1 MIENFS
7 NLYKSLTHKKMKKF
21 NLKSKK
27 LLTTALFLTSGLTIL
42 SHSNP
47 VNATDACPDPST
59 ITSPNDFGDATSFIA
74 TTGGSC
80 YGTPEEYGV
89 TIYKMGLCTSNPAP
103 SSAGSAPDTS
113 SCSFNF
119 EKDDGVG
126 EAASFASGGEV
137 DLSEEYSSRPEV
149 GEYEFA
155 YIEINKTFNVKAS
168 YGPIGDAART
178 TYFTNGT
185 ITEAGTVTGASTT
198 PTASDGYVT
207 SEAPLTTFGYLE
219 GGGVVCTATGEESVT
234 GGTIRAYLL
243 DSSDT
248 LIADDASATECPG
261 VTKLL
266 GIMQLDTK
274 VNITESTSSVKTI
287 FKVENNG
294 TSVVYDDVADGIRF
308 DSGPFSV
315 TFETTEETSEI

>member
-1 MIENFS
+1 MIKKFP
-7 NLYKSLTHKKMKKF
+7 NLYKFLINKKMKKF

-59 ITSPNDFGDATSFIA
+59 ITSPNDFGDGTSFIS
-74 TTGGSC
+74 TTRGSC

-126 EAASFASGGEV
+126 EAASFAAGGEV
-137 DLSEEYSSRPEV
+137 DLSEAYSSRPEA
-149 GEYEFA
+149 GSYTYA
-155 YIEINKTFNVKAS
+155 YIEIKNTFDIKAS

-207 SEAPLTTFGYLE
+207 TEAPLTTFGFLD
-219 GGGVVCTATGEESVT
+219 GGGQICVATGEESVT

-248 LIADDASATECPG
+248 LIADDSSATSCSG

-274 VNITESTSSVKTI
+274 VNITASTTSVKTT
-287 FKVENNG
+287 FKVTDNG
-294 TSVVYDDVADGIRF
+294 TTVIYDEGTDGLQF

-315 TFETTEETSEI
+315 SFETSE

>member
-1 MIENFS
+1 MIKKFP
-7 NLYKSLTHKKMKKF
+7 NLYKSLTYIKMKNF

-27 LLTTALFLTSGLTIL
+27 LLTTALFITSGLTIL

-47 VNATDACPDPST
+47 IKASACPDASSV
-59 ITSPNDFGDATSFIA
+59 TSPNGSGDATSFIA
-74 TTGGSC
+74 LSEGSC
-80 YGTPEEYGV
+80 YETPEEYGV

-126 EAASFASGGEV
+126 EAASFAAGGEV
-137 DLSEEYSSRPEV
+137 DLSDAYSSRPAV

-155 YIEINKTFNVKAS
+155 YIEIKNSFDIKAK
-168 YGPIGDAART
+168 YGPLGDAANT

-185 ITEAGTVTGASTT
+185 FGAAGTVTGASTT
-198 PTASDGYVT
+198 PTASDGYAT
-207 SEAPLTTFGYLE
+207 TTAPLNTFFGD
-219 GGGVVCTATGEESVT
+219 GGTAICAATANESVS

-243 DSSDT
+243 DSSDK
-248 LIADDASATECPG
+248 LIADDSSVTECSG
-261 VTKLL
+261 VKKLL
-266 GIMQLDTK
+266 GIMQLNTK
-274 VNITESTSSVKTI
+274 VNITASTTSVKTI
-287 FKVENNG
+287 FKVTDNG
-294 TSVVYDDVADGIRF
+294 STVIYDDGTDGLQF

-315 TFETTEETSEI
+315 SFETSD

>member
-1 MIENFS
+1 MIKKFP
-7 NLYKSLTHKKMKKF
+7 NLYKSLTYKKMKKF

-27 LLTTALFLTSGLTIL
+27 LLTTALFITSGLTIL

-47 VNATDACPDPST
+47 VKAEACPSSDTISSPSA
-59 ITSPNDFGDATSFIA
+59 FGSSV
-74 TTGGSC
+74 GSC

-89 TIYKMGLCTSNPAP
+89 TIYKMGLCTENPKPA
-103 SSAGSAPDTS
+103 SVGSAPDTS

-126 EAASFASGGEV
+126 EAASFAAGGEV
-137 DLSEEYSSRPEV
+137 DLSEAYSSRPDV

-155 YIEINKTFNVKAS
+155 YIEIKNSFDIKAK
-168 YGPIGDAART
+168 YGPLGDASNT

-185 ITEAGTVTGASTT
+185 LGEAGTVTGSSTT
-198 PTASDGYVT
+198 PTASDGYAT
-207 SEAPLTTFGYLE
+207 TTAPLNTFFGD
-219 GGGVVCTATGEESVT
+219 GGAEVCAATAEESVS

-243 DSSDT
+243 DSSGT
-248 LIADDASATECPG
+248 LIADDSSATSCSG

-274 VNITESTSSVKTI
+274 VNVTASTSSIKTT
-287 FKVENNG
+287 FKVTDNG
-294 TSVVYDDVADGIRF
+294 TTVIYDNASDGILF

-315 TFETTEETSEI
+315 SFETSE

>member
-1 MIENFS
+1 MIKKFP
-7 NLYKSLTHKKMKKF
+7 NLYKSLTYKKMKKF

-27 LLTTALFLTSGLTIL
+27 LLTTALFVTSGLTIL

-47 VNATDACPDPST
+47 VKAACPDALSV
-59 ITSPNDFGDATSFIA
+59 TSPNGSGDATSFIA
-74 TTGGSC
+74 LSEGSC
-80 YGTPEEYGV
+80 YETPEEYGV

-126 EAASFASGGEV
+126 EAASFAAGGEV
-137 DLSEEYSSRPEV
+137 DLSEAYSSRPDV

-155 YIEINKTFNVKAS
+155 YIEIKNSFDVKAK
-168 YGPIGDAART
+168 YGPLGDAANT

-185 ITEAGTVTGASTT
+185 FGEAGTVTGASTT
-198 PTASDGYVT
+198 PTASDGYAT
-207 SEAPLTTFGYLE
+207 TTAPLNTFFGD
-219 GGGVVCTATGEESVT
+219 GGTAICAGTAEESVT

-243 DSSDT
+243 DSSDK
-248 LIADDASATECPG
+248 LIADDSSVTECSG
-261 VTKLL
+261 VKKLL
-266 GIMQLDTK
+266 GVMQLDTK
-274 VNITESTSSVKTI
+274 VNITASTTSVKTT
-287 FKVENNG
+287 FKVTDNG
-294 TSVVYDDVADGIRF
+294 TTVIYDDGTDGLQF

-315 TFETTEETSEI
+315 SFETSE

>member
-1 MIENFS
+1 
-7 NLYKSLTHKKMKKF
+7 MKKF

-42 SHSNP
+42 SHSNA
-47 VNATDACPDPST
+47 VKAEACPDPSA
-59 ITSPNDFGDATSFIA
+59 ITSPNDFGDGTSFIA

-89 TIYKMGLCTSNPAP
+89 TIYKMGLCTENPAP
-103 SSAGSAPDTS
+103 SSAGSTPNTS

-119 EKDDGVG
+119 EKDDGIG
-126 EAASFASGGEV
+126 EAASFAACGEV
-137 DLSEEYSSRPEV
+137 DLSETYSSRPDV

-155 YIEINKTFNVKAS
+155 YIEIKNTFDIKAY
-168 YGPIGDAART
+168 YGPIGDTDRT

-185 ITEAGTVTGASTT
+185 LSEAGTVTGASASPTDSGEYATT
-198 PTASDGYVT
+198 
-207 SEAPLTTFGYLE
+207 EAPLTTFGFLD
-219 GGGVVCTATGEESVT
+219 GGGSVCDATGEESVT

-248 LIADDASATECPG
+248 LIANDSSATECSG
-261 VTKLL
+261 VDKLL
-266 GIMQLDTK
+266 RIMKLDTK
-274 VNITESTSSVKTI
+274 VNITESTSSVKTT
-287 FKVENNG
+287 FKVEING
-294 TSVVYDDVADGIRF
+294 TTVIYDFASDGILF

-315 TFETTEETSEI
+315 SFETSE

>member
-1 MIENFS
+1 MIEKFS
-7 NLYKSLTHKKMKKF
+7 NFYKSLTHKKMKKI

-27 LLTTALFLTSGLTIL
+27 LLTTALFITSGLTIL

-47 VNATDACPDPST
+47 VKAEVCPSSDT
-59 ITSPNDFGDATSFIA
+59 ITSPSAFGSSVGA
-74 TTGGSC
+74 C

-126 EAASFASGGEV
+126 EAASFAAGGEV
-137 DLSEEYSSRPEV
+137 DLSETYSSIPSV
-149 GEYEFA
+149 GSYTYA
-155 YIEINKTFNVKAS
+155 YIEIKNSFDIKAK
-168 YGPIGDAART
+168 YGPLGDSANT

-185 ITEAGTVTGASTT
+185 FGEAGTVTGASATPPTGEYAATT
-198 PTASDGYVT
+198 
-207 SEAPLTTFGYLE
+207 APMNTFYGDNGE
-219 GGGVVCTATGEESVT
+219 EVCVATGDETVT

-243 DSSDT
+243 DSSDK
-248 LIADDASATECPG
+248 LIADDSSSTSCSG

-266 GIMQLDTK
+266 GIMQLNDA
-274 VNITESTSSVKTI
+274 VNITSSTTSVKTT
-287 FKVENNG
+287 FKVTNNG
-294 TSVVYDDVADGIRF
+294 TTVIYDNSSDGILF

-315 TFETTEETSEI
+315 TFETSE

>member
-1 MIENFS
+1 MIEKFS
-7 NLYKSLTHKKMKKF
+7 NFYKSLTHKKMQKF

-47 VNATDACPDPST
+47 VKASSACPDAST

-89 TIYKMGLCTSNPAP
+89 TIYKMGLCSSNPAP
-103 SSAGSAPDTS
+103 SVGSAPDTS

-119 EKDDGVG
+119 EKDDGIG
-126 EAASFASGGEV
+126 EPASFESGGEV
-137 DLSEEYSSRPEV
+137 DLSEEYSSRPDV

-155 YIEINKTFNVKAS
+155 YIEIKNIFDIKAS
-168 YGPIGDAART
+168 YGPIGDSART

-185 ITEAGTVTGASTT
+185 LSEAGTVTGASTT
-198 PTASDGYVT
+198 PTSTDGYVT
-207 SEAPLTTFGYLE
+207 TEAPLTTFGFLD
-219 GGGVVCTATGEESVT
+219 GGGQICEATGEESVT

-248 LIADDASATECPG
+248 LIADDSSVEECSG

-266 GIMQLDTK
+266 GVMQLDTK
-274 VNITESTSSVKTI
+274 VNITAATTSVKTI

-315 TFETTEETSEI
+315 SFETSE

>member
-1 MIENFS
+1 MIKNFS

-42 SHSNP
+42 SYSKP
-47 VNATDACPDPST
+47 VNAEACPDPRL

-80 YGTPEEYGV
+80 YGTPKEYGV
-89 TIYKMGLCTSNPAP
+89 TIYKMGLCTENPAP

-119 EKDDGVG
+119 EKDDGIG
-126 EAASFASGGEV
+126 EAASFAAGGEV
-137 DLSEEYSSRPEV
+137 DLSEAYSSRPDV
-149 GEYEFA
+149 GTYRYA
-155 YIEINKTFNVKAS
+155 YIEIKNSFDIKAY
-168 YGPIGDAART
+168 YGPIGDTNRT

-185 ITEAGTVTGASTT
+185 LSEAGTVTGASASPTDSDEYATT
-198 PTASDGYVT
+198 
-207 SEAPLTTFGYLE
+207 EAPLTTFGFLD
-219 GGGVVCTATGEESVT
+219 GGGSVCEAIGEESVT

-248 LIADDASATECPG
+248 LIANDAAVTECSG

-266 GIMQLDTK
+266 GIMQLDDA
-274 VNITESTSSVKTI
+274 VEITSSTTSVKTT

-294 TSVVYDDVADGIRF
+294 TTVVYDDVADGIRF

-315 TFETTEETSEI
+315 SFETSE

>member
-1 MIENFS
+1 MIKRFPS
-7 NLYKSLTHKKMKKF
+7 SYKSLTYKKMKKF

-27 LLTTALFLTSGLTIL
+27 FLTTALFITSGLTIL

-47 VNATDACPDPST
+47 VKAEACPSSDTISSPSA
-59 ITSPNDFGDATSFIA
+59 FGSSV
-74 TTGGSC
+74 GSC

-89 TIYKMGLCTSNPAP
+89 TIYKMGLCTENPKPA
-103 SSAGSAPDTS
+103 SVGSAPDTS

-126 EAASFASGGEV
+126 EAASFAAGGEV
-137 DLSEEYSSRPEV
+137 DLSEAYSSRPGV

-155 YIEINKTFNVKAS
+155 YIEIKNSFDIKAK
-168 YGPIGDAART
+168 YGPLGDASNT

-185 ITEAGTVTGASTT
+185 LGEAGTVTGSSTT
-198 PTASDGYVT
+198 PTASDGYAT
-207 SEAPLTTFGYLE
+207 TTAPLNTFFGD
-219 GGGVVCTATGEESVT
+219 GGSAICAATASESVS

-243 DSSDT
+243 DSSDK
-248 LIADDASATECPG
+248 LIADDSSVSECSG

-274 VNITESTSSVKTI
+274 VNITASTTSVKTT
-287 FKVENNG
+287 FKVTDNG
-294 TSVVYDDVADGIRF
+294 TTVLYDDGSDGILF

-315 TFETTEETSEI
+315 SFETSE

>member
-1 MIENFS
+1 MIKKFP
-7 NLYKSLTHKKMKKF
+7 NLYKSLTYKKMKKF

-27 LLTTALFLTSGLTIL
+27 LLTTALFITSGLTIL

-47 VNATDACPDPST
+47 VKANACPSADS
-59 ITSPNDFGDATSFIA
+59 ITSPSAFGSSV
-74 TTGGSC
+74 GSC

-89 TIYKMGLCTSNPAP
+89 TIYKMGLCTTDPKPTAV
-103 SSAGSAPDTS
+103 GSAPDTS

-126 EAASFASGGEV
+126 EAASFAAGGEV
-137 DLSEEYSSRPEV
+137 DLSEAYSSRPDV

-155 YIEINKTFNVKAS
+155 YIEIKNSFDIKAK
-168 YGPIGDAART
+168 YGPLGDASNT

-185 ITEAGTVTGASTT
+185 LSEAGTVTGSSTT
-198 PTASDGYVT
+198 PTASDGYAT
-207 SEAPLTTFGYLE
+207 TTAPLNTFFGDSGE
-219 GGGVVCTATGEESVT
+219 EVCSATAEESVS

-243 DSSDT
+243 DSSGT
-248 LIADDASATECPG
+248 LIADDSSATSCSG

-274 VNITESTSSVKTI
+274 VNVTASTSSIKTT
-287 FKVENNG
+287 FKVTDNG
-294 TSVVYDDVADGIRF
+294 TTVIYDNASDGILF

-315 TFETTEETSEI
+315 SFETSE

>member
-1 MIENFS
+1 LIEKFS

-21 NLKSKK
+21 HLNSNK

-42 SHSNP
+42 SYSNP
-47 VNATDACPDPST
+47 VKASACPDASSV
-59 ITSPNDFGDATSFIA
+59 TSPNGSGDASSFIA
-74 TTGGSC
+74 LSGGSC

-113 SCSFNF
+113 SCTFNF

-126 EAASFASGGEV
+126 EAASFAAGGEV
-137 DLSEEYSSRPEV
+137 DLSETYSSIPAV
-149 GEYEFA
+149 GNYTYA
-155 YIEINKTFNVKAS
+155 YIEIKNSFDIKAK
-168 YGPIGDAART
+168 YGPLGDSANT

-185 ITEAGTVTGASTT
+185 FGEAGTVTGASATPPSGVYAATT
-198 PTASDGYVT
+198 
-207 SEAPLTTFGYLE
+207 APMNTFYGDSGE
-219 GGGVVCTATGEESVT
+219 EVCVATGDETVT

-243 DSSDT
+243 DSSDK
-248 LIADDASATECPG
+248 LIADDSSATSCSG

-266 GIMQLDTK
+266 GIMQLDDD
-274 VNITESTSSVKTI
+274 VNITSSTTSVKTT
-287 FKVENNG
+287 FKVTNNG
-294 TSVVYDDVADGIRF
+294 TTIIYDDSADGILF

-315 TFETTEETSEI
+315 TFETSE

>member
-1 MIENFS
+1 MKKFLNI
-7 NLYKSLTHKKMKKF
+7 YKFLIHKKMKKF

-42 SHSNP
+42 SYSKP
-47 VNATDACPDPST
+47 VNAEACPDPSL

-80 YGTPEEYGV
+80 YGTPKEYGV

-126 EAASFASGGEV
+126 EAASFAAGGEV
-137 DLSEEYSSRPEV
+137 DLSDAYSSRPEV
-149 GEYEFA
+149 GTYRYA
-155 YIEINKTFNVKAS
+155 YIEIKNTFDIKAY
-168 YGPIGDAART
+168 YGPIGDTDRT

-185 ITEAGTVTGASTT
+185 LSEAGTVTGASASPTDSGEYATT
-198 PTASDGYVT
+198 
-207 SEAPLTTFGYLE
+207 EAPLTTFGFLD
-219 GGGVVCTATGEESVT
+219 GGGSVCDATGEESVT

-248 LIADDASATECPG
+248 LIANDSSATECSG
-261 VTKLL
+261 VKKLL

-274 VNITESTSSVKTI
+274 VKITAATTSVKTT

-315 TFETTEETSEI
+315 SFETSE

>member
-1 MIENFS
+1 MIKKFP
-7 NLYKSLTHKKMKKF
+7 NLYKSLTYKKMKKF

-27 LLTTALFLTSGLTIL
+27 LLTTALFITSGLTIL

-47 VNATDACPDPST
+47 VKAACPDPSLV
-59 ITSPNDFGDATSFIA
+59 TSPNGRGDSTSFIA
-74 TTGGSC
+74 LSGGDC

-126 EAASFASGGEV
+126 EAASFAAGGEV
-137 DLSEEYSSRPEV
+137 DLSEAYSSRPDV

-155 YIEINKTFNVKAS
+155 YIEIKNSFDIKAK
-168 YGPIGDAART
+168 YGPLGDASNT

-185 ITEAGTVTGASTT
+185 LGEAGTVTGSSTT
-198 PTASDGYVT
+198 PTASDGYAT
-207 SEAPLTTFGYLE
+207 TTAPLNTFFGD
-219 GGGVVCTATGEESVT
+219 GGTAICAATANESVS

-243 DSSDT
+243 DSSDK
-248 LIADDASATECPG
+248 LIADDSSVTECSG
-261 VTKLL
+261 VKKLL
-266 GIMQLDTK
+266 GIMQLNTK
-274 VNITESTSSVKTI
+274 VNITAATTSVKTT
-287 FKVENNG
+287 FKVTDNG
-294 TSVVYDDVADGIRF
+294 STVIYDDGTDGLQF

-315 TFETTEETSEI
+315 SFETSN

>member
-1 MIENFS
+1 MIKKFP
-7 NLYKSLTHKKMKKF
+7 NLYKSLKYKTMKKF

-27 LLTTALFLTSGLTIL
+27 LLTTAFFITSGLTIL

-47 VNATDACPDPST
+47 LKAEACPSPDRIPSP
-59 ITSPNDFGDATSFIA
+59 SEFGSSV
-74 TTGGSC
+74 GSC

-89 TIYKMGLCTSNPAP
+89 TIYKMGLCLTDPKPTA
-103 SSAGSAPDTS
+103 AGSAPDTS

-126 EAASFASGGEV
+126 EAASFAAGGEV
-137 DLSEEYSSRPEV
+137 DLSAAYSSRPDV

-155 YIEINKTFNVKAS
+155 YIEIKNSFDIKAK
-168 YGPIGDAART
+168 YGPLGDTANT

-185 ITEAGTVTGASTT
+185 FGAAGTVTGASTT
-198 PTASDGYVT
+198 PTASDGYAT
-207 SEAPLTTFGYLE
+207 TTAPLNTFFGD
-219 GGGVVCTATGEESVT
+219 GGAAICAATAEESVT

-243 DSSDT
+243 DSSDK
-248 LIADDASATECPG
+248 LIADDSSVTECSG

-274 VNITESTSSVKTI
+274 VNITASTTSVKST
-287 FKVENNG
+287 FKVTDNG
-294 TSVVYDDVADGIRF
+294 TTVIYDDSTDGILF

-315 TFETTEETSEI
+315 SFETSE

>member
-1 MIENFS
+1 MIKKFP
-7 NLYKSLTHKKMKKF
+7 NLYKSLTYIKMKNF

-27 LLTTALFLTSGLTIL
+27 LLTTALFITSGLTIL

-47 VNATDACPDPST
+47 IKASACPDASSV
-59 ITSPNDFGDATSFIA
+59 TSPNGSGDATSFIA
-74 TTGGSC
+74 LSEGSC
-80 YGTPEEYGV
+80 YETPEEYGV

-126 EAASFASGGEV
+126 EAASFAAGGEV
-137 DLSEEYSSRPEV
+137 DLSATYSSRPDV

-155 YIEINKTFNVKAS
+155 YIEIKNSFDVKAK
-168 YGPIGDAART
+168 YGPLGDAANT

-185 ITEAGTVTGASTT
+185 FGEAGTVTGASTT
-198 PTASDGYVT
+198 PTASDGYAT
-207 SEAPLTTFGYLE
+207 TTAPLNTFFGD
-219 GGGVVCTATGEESVT
+219 GGTAICAATASESVS

-243 DSSDT
+243 DSSDK
-248 LIADDASATECPG
+248 LIADDSSVTECSG

-266 GIMQLDTK
+266 GVMQLNTK
-274 VNITESTSSVKTI
+274 VNITASTTSVKTT
-287 FKVENNG
+287 FKVTDNG
-294 TSVVYDDVADGIRF
+294 TTVIYDAGTDGLQF

-315 TFETTEETSEI
+315 SFETSE

>member
-1 MIENFS
+1 MIEKFS

-89 TIYKMGLCTSNPAP
+89 TIYKMGLCTRNPAP

-126 EAASFASGGEV
+126 EAASFAAGGEV
-137 DLSEEYSSRPEV
+137 DLSEAYSSRPDV

-155 YIEINKTFNVKAS
+155 YIEIKNSFDIKAS
-168 YGPIGDAART
+168 YGPIGDADRT

-185 ITEAGTVTGASTT
+185 LSEAGTVTGASTT

-207 SEAPLTTFGYLE
+207 TEAPLTTFGFLD
-219 GGGVVCTATGEESVT
+219 GGGSVCDATGEESVT

-243 DSSDT
+243 NSDDK
-248 LIADDASATECPG
+248 LIANSSATECSG
-261 VTKLL
+261 VKKLL

-274 VNITESTSSVKTI
+274 VNITAATTSVKTT

-294 TSVVYDDVADGIRF
+294 TSVVYDDINDGIRF

-315 TFETTEETSEI
+315 SFETSE

>member
-1 MIENFS
+1 MIKEFS
-7 NLYKSLTHKKMKKF
+7 NFYKSLTHKKMKKF

-27 LLTTALFLTSGLTIL
+27 LLTTALFITSGLTIL

-47 VNATDACPDPST
+47 VKASACPDASSV
-59 ITSPNDFGDATSFIA
+59 TSPNGSGDATSFIA
-74 TTGGSC
+74 LSGGSC

-89 TIYKMGLCTSNPAP
+89 TIYKMGLCTSDPKPTAV
-103 SSAGSAPDTS
+103 GSAPDTS

-126 EAASFASGGEV
+126 EAASFAAGGEV
-137 DLSEEYSSRPEV
+137 DLSEAYSSRPDV

-155 YIEINKTFNVKAS
+155 YIEIKNSFDIKAK
-168 YGPIGDAART
+168 YGPLGDASNT

-185 ITEAGTVTGASTT
+185 LGEAGTVTGSSTT
-198 PTASDGYVT
+198 PTASDGYAT
-207 SEAPLTTFGYLE
+207 TTAPLNTFFGD
-219 GGGVVCTATGEESVT
+219 GGAEVCAATAEESVS

-243 DSSDT
+243 DSSGT
-248 LIADDASATECPG
+248 LIADDSSATSCSG

-274 VNITESTSSVKTI
+274 VNVTASTSSIKTT
-287 FKVENNG
+287 FKVTDNG
-294 TSVVYDDVADGIRF
+294 TTVIYDNASDGILF

-315 TFETTEETSEI
+315 SFETSE

>member
-1 MIENFS
+1 MCIR
-7 NLYKSLTHKKMKKF
+7 
-21 NLKSKK
+21 
-27 LLTTALFLTSGLTIL
+27 
-42 SHSNP
+42 
-47 VNATDACPDPST
+47 DR
-59 ITSPNDFGDATSFIA
+59 
-74 TTGGSC
+74 
-80 YGTPEEYGV
+80 
-89 TIYKMGLCTSNPAP
+89 
-103 SSAGSAPDTS
+103 
-113 SCSFNF
+113 FNF
-119 EKDDGVG
+119 EKVDG
-126 EAASFASGGEV
+126 EPASFASGGEV

-219 GGGVVCTATGEESVT
+219 GGGVVCAATGEESVT

-248 LIADDASATECPG
+248 LIAC
-261 VTKLL
+261 LL
-266 GIMQLDTK
+266 Y
-274 VNITESTSSVKTI
+274 TSPSPR
-287 FKVENNG
+287 
-294 TSVVYDDVADGIRF
+294 D
-308 DSGPFSV
+308 
-315 TFETTEETSEI
+315 